1 MALFFKAGRKCRGNV
16 AIFCQGWWLEVFQ
29 GVEDVKL
36 KRQFA
41 AQNLGLPK
49 KGRKETGSSSN
60 HPGTKVSGSVS
71 KNFGSFSSSVL
82 ASPDYHPS
90 VPEAPRPA
98 SLADVHSNQTN
109 KSWFSVEQRWKF
121 TQGIRKYDQPK
132 LHALTVVIREK
143 SSNLPATFA
152 IKFDPLSVSK
162 LHRLKHPPEIPPGD
176 ANHFFCCLQTQRLP
190 QEVMRELP
198 ATRDFPT
205 LLRLQLGISTS
216 TKSVGKT
223 ASRTIKKGDLQK
235 MNQFN
240 LAPCKKGGQRNN
252 HFVQD
257 GNDEVGEA

>member
-132 LHALTVVIREK
+132 LHALTVVIFGRNP
-143 SSNLPATFA
+143 SNLPATFQVWS
-152 IKFDPLSVSK
+152 PLREKNFTVWN
-162 LHRLKHPPEIPPGD
+162 IPPGD